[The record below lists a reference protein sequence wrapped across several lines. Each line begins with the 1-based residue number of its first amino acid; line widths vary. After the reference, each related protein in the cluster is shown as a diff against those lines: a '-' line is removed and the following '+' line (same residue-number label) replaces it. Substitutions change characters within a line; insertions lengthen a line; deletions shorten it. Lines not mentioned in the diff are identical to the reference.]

1 MSVPFPEVIRRE
13 IMISDLAQRPVGKG
27 SRSAAFSEIN
37 RELLR
42 VSDLPRGDYASKLC
56 RSISQRSNMGS
67 QGSVN
72 FPEAISG

>member
-1 MSVPFPEVIRRE
+1 MSVPFPEVSRRE
-13 IMISDLAQRPVGKG
+13 IMVSDLAQRSAGRG
-27 SRSAAFSEIN
+27 SRSAAFSEFN

-42 VSDLPRGDYASKLC
+42 VRDLPRGHYASKLC